1 MLLISTEIGRS
12 RPSTSHHL
20 DSYRIY
26 PDSSRQA
33 HSAAHASFY
42 YQSNSCMRPHS
53 MRKRHIRLKKLIP
66 RKIPPFQLH
75 SHSKFDKPQLG
86 KKLRCTLPARAQHP
100 GDGLLL
106 THDVLDKHLANT
118 LPPERLGHHHHRQVA
133 VRDAIGNGTRKA
145 DDLLRLNDHG
155 GALRGR
161 NQPRQVLG
169 SAQPLACSS

>member
-1 MLLISTEIGRS
+1 MQL
-12 RPSTSHHL
+12 
-20 DSYRIY
+20 
-26 PDSSRQA
+26 
-33 HSAAHASFY
+33 
-42 YQSNSCMRPHS
+42 HS
-53 MRKRHIRLKKLIP
+53 MRKRHIWIKKSPP
-66 RKIPPFQLH
+66 RNTSPLQLH
-75 SHSKFDKPQLG
+75 PYSRFNKPQLG
-86 KKLRCTLPARAQHP
+86 KKLRRTFSACAQHP

-106 THDVLDKHLANT
+106 THDVLDERLANT